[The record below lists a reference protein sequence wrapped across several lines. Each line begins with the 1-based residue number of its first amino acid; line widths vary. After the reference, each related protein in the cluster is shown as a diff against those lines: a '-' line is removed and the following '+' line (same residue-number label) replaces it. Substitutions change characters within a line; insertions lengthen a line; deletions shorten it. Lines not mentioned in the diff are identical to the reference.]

1 MALKFWKISETSA
14 VGFRFTETFH
24 LLLLRF
30 CLPSV
35 HKIAFAN
42 KFQLRWIVFISN
54 LGFFLELGLLHSE
67 TKIGTGVA

>member
-14 VGFRFTETFH
+14 VEFRFTETLH

-35 HKIAFAN
+35 YKIAFAN
-42 KFQLRWIVFISN
+42 KFQLHYI
-54 LGFFLELGLLHSE
+54 FFHKQLRILSR
-67 TKIGTGVA
+67 TRVA